1 MGIGK
6 FITDLPSWA
15 LFLILLLVGVL
26 VSEVGSL
33 VARNRVK
40 KGIKEPETSIGTAVA
55 AMLGLLAFMLGF
67 IFSITASRYA
77 ERKEM
82 VVKQANAIGTCYLR
96 TSLIPGKQKD
106 EIRQLFRKY
115 TDILLEVNNSTEIEK
130 DLNKLNNI
138 HILFWNETVSA
149 VKDMEPPLKG
159 LLIGSVND
167 VIDVAGER
175 GAVALIFKIPNI
187 LWIGLLLIF
196 LMCLFA
202 IGYQTGTYNI
212 RRIFDM
218 PLLAAAFALV
228 IMMIADMDSTGL
240 NHFKVSQQPLR
251 DVRMMM
257 NENIQ

>member
-1 MGIGK
+1 MDIGK
-6 FITDLPSWA
+6 YITYLPSWA
-15 LFLILLLVGVL
+15 LFFILLLIGVL
-26 VSEVGSL
+26 VSEIGSF
-33 VARNRVK
+33 VAQRRLK
-40 KGIKEPETSIGTAVA
+40 KGIKEPETSVGTAVA

-67 IFSITASRYA
+67 IFSITASRYS
-77 ERKEM
+77 ERKEL

-106 EIRQLFRKY
+106 SIRQLFREY
-115 TDILLEVNNSTEIEK
+115 ADILLQVENSTEIEK

-138 HILFWNETVSA
+138 HLLFWNQTISA
-149 VKDMEPPLKG
+149 TKDMEPPLKG
-159 LLIGSVND
+159 LLIGAVND
-167 VIDVAGER
+167 VIDRAGER
-175 GAVALIFKIPNI
+175 GAVALIFRIPDV
-187 LWIGLLLIF
+187 LWLGLILIF

-228 IMMIADMDSTGL
+228 MVMIADMDSTGL
-240 NHFKVSQQPLR
+240 HHFKVSQQPLR